1 MIDCIY
7 SNKNDEIYATIEFE
21 KREDIA
27 YCYEGR
33 IVEFNFSEHLYNL
46 IIDYDEIIKAMAL
59 SLLDEVEEEI
69 SKFDMRLMTMNE
81 KVFCLV
87 IEDKHNISFF
97 TKYPTSSGFLDS
109 YPW

>member
-1 MIDCIY
+1 
-7 SNKNDEIYATIEFE
+7 
-21 KREDIA
+21 
-27 YCYEGR
+27 
-33 IVEFNFSEHLYNL
+33 
-46 IIDYDEIIKAMAL
+46 MAL

-69 SKFDMRLMTMNE
+69 SKFDIRLMTMNE

-97 TKYPTSSGFLDS
+97 TKYSTSSGFLDS